1 MGGGGDGRFENKHV
15 NIFCKLS
22 SVLTF
27 LCCNGSLN
35 MSCDEWLALN
45 GLKFYRL
52 IILQNWVASLRFPD
66 RLIELLSVHL
76 TH

>member
-1 MGGGGDGRFENKHV
+1 MGGGGDRRFEKKHV

-27 LCCNGSLN
+27 LCCNGGLN

-45 GLKFYRL
+45 GLKF
-52 IILQNWVASLRFPD
+52 
-66 RLIELLSVHL
+66 
-76 TH
+76 